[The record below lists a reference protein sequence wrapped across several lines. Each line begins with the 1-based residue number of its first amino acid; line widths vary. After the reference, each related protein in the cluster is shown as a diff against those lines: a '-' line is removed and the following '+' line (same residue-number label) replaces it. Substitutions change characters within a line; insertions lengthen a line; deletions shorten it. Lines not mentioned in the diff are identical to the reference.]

1 MLNDFD
7 KFDSKSKEQVLSELE
22 KMGMTLEDA
31 EKLAKIQG
39 IDINDF
45 LLKFYNEDKDES
57 IIDEQPKIIQPKL
70 NPDNEPIDEKKSKRF
85 GAYFFNNS
93 NISETPNLYL
103 ATPEDYR
110 LGPGDQLIVN
120 LFGAL
125 ENTYSLEVSREGNIK
140 FDRIPPVYISGLL

>member
-1 MLNDFD
+1 MKKILTLIILIISSIAFTQTQEQKNMLNDFD

-93 NISETPNLYL
+93 NI
-103 ATPEDYR
+103 
-110 LGPGDQLIVN
+110 
-120 LFGAL
+120 
-125 ENTYSLEVSREGNIK
+125 
-140 FDRIPPVYISGLL
+140 